1 MHKLTVYSSFVLFA
15 CGVSACGTGDARV
28 STATGPSTASVEA
41 LTLSVNPPTADQKV
55 KTTFNFCPAVSSV
68 STVSPFFVPVN
79 LVVFS
84 SSTDVLVVSQ
94 ITATFVDSTGIQ
106 APQVTLPAPQLTV
119 QFGTDLVQARS
130 STTFPL
136 LVDIGCHVHHQGT
149 MRIGVDA
156 TDSRGRL
163 SSGHIDVPVR

>member
-15 CGVSACGTGDARV
+15 CAVGGCGTGDARV

-41 LTLSVNPPTADQKV
+41 LTLSVDPPTADQKV

-79 LVVFS
+79 LVVLS
-84 SSTDVLVVSQ
+84 NGTDVLVVSQ
-94 ITATFVDSTGIQ
+94 ITVNFTDTSGVPM
-106 APQVTLPAPQLTV
+106 PQVTLPAPQLTT
-119 QFGTDLVQARS
+119 QFGTALVQARS

-136 LVDIGCHVHHQGT
+136 LVDIGCHVQHQGI

-156 TDSRGRL
+156 TDSRGRQ
-163 SSGHIDVPVR
+163 SSGHINFPVR